1 MTLNRVRVVA
11 HKKKEAHGCVTS
23 LSLEWDQLGR
33 LIYKRNRVDVDSLK
47 ALLADHYP
55 EWEQLQ
61 KTIDTI
67 RWIDDELNE
76 LALKLSE
83 RAEDESIRIQ
93 EWDVR
98 PESKTGDNKDIPK
111 SKGS

>member
-1 MTLNRVRVVA
+1 MV

-33 LIYKRNRVDVDSLK
+33 LVYKRARVNVDSLK
-47 ALLADHYP
+47 TLLENHYP

-67 RWIDDELNE
+67 RWIDDALNE
-76 LALKLSE
+76 LTLELAE
-83 RAEDESIRIQ
+83 RAEDEGIRVQ
-93 EWDVR
+93 EWNVR
-98 PESKTGDNKDIPK
+98 PESEIGDNKDISE

>member
-1 MTLNRVRVVA
+1 MILNRGKAVV
-11 HKKKEAHGCVTS
+11 HKKKEAHGYVTS

-33 LIYKRNRVDVDSLK
+33 LIYKRKRVDVDSLK
-47 ALLADHYP
+47 AVLTDHYP

-67 RWIDDELNE
+67 RWVDDSLNE
-76 LALKLSE
+76 LTLKLSE

-93 EWDVR
+93 ERDVR
-98 PESKTGDNKDIPK
+98 PEGEVGGDKDIPE
-111 SKGS
+111 SEGS

>member
-1 MTLNRVRVVA
+1 MA
-11 HKKKEAHGCVTS
+11 HKKREAHGYVTS
-23 LSLEWDQLGR
+23 LALEWDQLGR
-33 LIYKRNRVDVDSLK
+33 LIYKRDRVDIDSLK
-47 ALLADHYP
+47 TVLADHYP

-67 RWIDDELNE
+67 RWVDDTLNE
-76 LALKLSE
+76 LTLKLSE

-93 EWDVR
+93 KWDVR
-98 PESKTGDNKDIPK
+98 PESEIGGDKDIPK

>member
-1 MTLNRVRVVA
+1 VA
-11 HKKKEAHGCVTS
+11 HKKREAHGYVTS

-33 LIYKRNRVDVDSLK
+33 LIYKRNRVDIDSLK
-47 ALLADHYP
+47 TVLEDHYP

-67 RWIDDELNE
+67 RWVDDTLNE
-76 LALKLSE
+76 LTLKLSE
-83 RAEDESIRIQ
+83 RAEDESICIQ
-93 EWDVR
+93 KWDVR
-98 PESKTGDNKDIPK
+98 SEGEVGDNKDIPE

>member
-1 MTLNRVRVVA
+1 VA
-11 HKKKEAHGCVTS
+11 HKKRESHGYVTS

-33 LIYKRNRVDVDSLK
+33 LIYERKRVDVNNLK
-47 ALLADHYP
+47 TVLTDHYP

-67 RWIDDELNE
+67 RWVDDILSELTI
-76 LALKLSE
+76 KLSE

-93 EWDVR
+93 ERDVR
-98 PESKTGDNKDIPK
+98 PESEIGDNKDIPK